1 MSKLLLSLTLLLC
14 SLASSAKILIFTCS
28 YNRPDFIEIQHKTLA
43 AFLEDEYEYVVFD
56 DSRDPKMTR
65 KMKATCDALGVRY
78 VKVPQA
84 IHDRPYLPR
93 LPGEDYNHP
102 TIRNVNVVQY
112 FLNTL
117 GFEHDDIVVLL
128 DSDIF
133 LVKPFNIREFMRDYD
148 MVGAASGNGFVRY
161 VWHVL
166 AFLDMRT
173 LPNRHTLTFN
183 CGRIDGKP
191 VDGGGHSY
199 YYLRD
204 NPEIKFKHAHHISSH
219 NVACQKCRA
228 EPFSVCSHN
237 TELLKRIGMND
248 PQIEFMQ
255 SAHNVEFHLDH
266 TFMHYRGGTNW
277 NGQSDDYHLKKTIA
291 LNRYLGRILFKPKF
305 SKREAGA
312 RTMQLHFPTNAH

>member
-14 SLASSAKILIFTCS
+14 SFVSSAKILIFTCS

-56 DSRDPKMTR
+56 DSNEPNMTQ

-78 VKVPQA
+78 VKIPQE
-84 IHDRPYLPR
+84 IHDLPYLPR
-93 LPGEDYNHP
+93 QPEENYNHP
-102 TIRNVNVVQY
+102 TVRNVNAVQY

-117 GFEHDDIVVLL
+117 GFNHDDIVVLL

-133 LVKPFNIREFMRDYD
+133 LVKPFSIRKFMHGYD
-148 MVGAASGNGFVRY
+148 MAGAMSSSKFVRY

-173 LPNRHTLTFN
+173 LPNRHTLSFN
-183 CGRIDGKP
+183 CGRIDGNP
-191 VDGGGHSY
+191 VDGGGYSY

-204 NPEIKFKHAHHISSH
+204 NPEMKFKHAHHIFSGS
-219 NVACQKCRA
+219 VACQTCQS
-228 EPFSVCSHN
+228 EPFSICSHN
-237 TELLKRIGMND
+237 TELLKNIGMND
-248 PQIEFMQ
+248 AQIEFIQ

-277 NGQSDDYHLKKTIA
+277 NGQSDDYHLQKTRA
-291 LNRYLGRILFKPKF
+291 LNRYLERIL
-305 SKREAGA
+305 S
-312 RTMQLHFPTNAH
+312 